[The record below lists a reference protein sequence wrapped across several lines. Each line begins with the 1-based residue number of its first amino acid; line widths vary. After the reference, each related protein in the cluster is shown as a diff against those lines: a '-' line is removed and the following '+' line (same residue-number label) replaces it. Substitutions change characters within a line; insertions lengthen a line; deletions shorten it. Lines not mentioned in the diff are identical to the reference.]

1 MIIEHR
7 ASAVLYRFLK
17 SKKAINKFILP
28 INICPVVAETFM
40 AAGVTIEYV
49 DINNFD
55 YCIDYQ
61 SVLNKLNVGLHLYS
75 GILYNHTY
83 GYENSPID
91 FFKKLKDLNPEFII
105 IDDKCL
111 CQPTFIGTKFS
122 DLTLYST
129 GYGKYVDFGI
139 GGVGCVE
146 NEEKI
151 MKFDKI
157 ILGNNILLEGG
168 SFKCGNDFTTKI
180 MELSKKSS
188 LHKSIINEIYSY
200 HFQDIDKLSSPWN
213 NWRYNILLPQNS
225 ELLLKEIF
233 QSGYFASK
241 HYKPLNNNYP
251 NSTLL
256 YNHVINL
263 FNDKY
268 ITPKKAE
275 KLSLFIKTKL
285 IEL

>member
-17 SKKAINKFILP
+17 YKKVINKFILP
-28 INICPVVAETFM
+28 INICPIVAETFM
-40 AAGVTIEYV
+40 AAGITVEYV

-61 SVLNKLNVGLHLYS
+61 SVLNKLNVGLDLYS

-111 CQPTFIGTKFS
+111 CQPTFIGTMFS

-129 GYGKYVDFGI
+129 GYAKYVDFGI

-146 NEEKI
+146 NEKKI
-151 MKFDKI
+151 INFDRI

-168 SFKCGNDFTTKI
+168 SFKFGKDYTNKI
-180 MELSKKSS
+180 MELSHKSS
-188 LHKSIINEIYSY
+188 LHKSVINEIYSF
-200 HFQDIDKLSSPWN
+200 HLQDIDKLASPWN
-213 NWRYNILLPQNS
+213 NWRYNILLPKNS

-241 HYKPLNNNYP
+241 HYKPLNVNFP
-251 NSTLL
+251 NATSLF
-256 YNHVINL
+256 NQVINL

-268 ITPKKAE
+268 ITQGDAE
-275 KLSLFIKTKL
+275 KLALFIKEKL
-285 IEL
+285 IDL